1 MSWRVNN
8 QESSFFPRAFE
19 PTNGLSQVV
28 DLVGCRLGGTID
40 VHATDVGE
48 EEKEEK
54 GEKEEKEWPNQLNP
68 PPAGYSHMEMDLWS

>member
-1 MSWRVNN
+1 MS
-8 QESSFFPRAFE
+8 SSLKLKDWHAMDVLNSGNIGHLWHNFHA
-19 PTNGLSQVV
+19 
-28 DLVGCRLGGTID
+28 ID